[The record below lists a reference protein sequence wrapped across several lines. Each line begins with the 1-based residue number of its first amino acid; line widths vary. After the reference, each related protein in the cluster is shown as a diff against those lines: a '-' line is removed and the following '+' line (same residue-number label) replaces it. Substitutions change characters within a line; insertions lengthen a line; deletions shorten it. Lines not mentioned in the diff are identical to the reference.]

1 MATEQASDGDL
12 AALLAPEVSFRRL
25 LLVGTGALAVTH
37 LPFWLN
43 WAAEFYPALELRIV
57 LTRSATRFVAPDALT
72 ALSGRPVTIDAWD
85 GLPSRPAPHVEL
97 AGWPDAVLV
106 HPAGMNFIARLALG
120 LADTPVQLA
129 LQLTA
134 AVIGVAPA
142 LPPGHGNGSPV
153 GGHLATLEA
162 DPRIVVGPTEPA
174 TSASTREV
182 HDGGV
187 TPVSTMFRLM
197 QQRLVDR
204 AARIGADH
212 AGR

>member
-1 MATEQASDGDL
+1 MAPEKGDL

-43 WAAEFYPALELRIV
+43 WANEFYPDVELRIA
-57 LTRSATRFVAPDALT
+57 LTRSATRFVAPDALA
-72 ALSGRPVTIDAWD
+72 ALAGGQVLVDDWATLPV
-85 GLPSRPAPHVEL
+85 RPAPHVEL
-97 AGWPDAVLV
+97 AGWPDAILV
-106 HPAGMNFIARLALG
+106 HPAGQSFIARLALG
-120 LADTPVQLA
+120 LADSPVQLA
-129 LQLTA
+129 LQLTS

-142 LPPGHGNGSPV
+142 LPPGHGNGLAV
-153 GGHLATLEA
+153 GEHLTRLAA
-162 DPRIVVGPTEPA
+162 DPRIVVGPTEEA

-197 QQRLVDR
+197 QQRLVER
-204 AARIGADH
+204 ETPIGAGH
-212 AGR
+212 GNR